1 MPFKIN
7 ISEKN
12 GKTFHT
18 ELESEALLGKEIHD
32 KINGVEV
39 SPDFSGY
46 EFEIAG
52 MSDKAGF
59 PAKKEVEGIGLK
71 GVLASYGIGMRKR
84 SKREG
89 KKKRSN
95 FTPRGL
101 KLRKTARGKVISPE
115 IIQLNLAVLKHGEKK
130 LSEIFP
136 EQNKPKEEKK
146 VEAQIAG

>member
-1 MPFKIN
+1 MVFKIN
-7 ISEKN
+7 ISEKS

-18 ELESEALLGKEIHD
+18 ELESEAFFGKEIRG
-32 KINGVEV
+32 KISGIEV
-39 SPDFSGY
+39 SPDFAGY

-52 MSDKAGF
+52 ASDKAGF
-59 PAKKEVEGIGLK
+59 PAREDVEGIGLK
-71 GVLASYGIGMRKR
+71 GVLMRYGIGMKKR

-101 KLRKTARGKVISPE
+101 RLRKSARGKIISPE
-115 IIQLNLAVLKHGEKK
+115 TMQLNLKILKHGEKS

-136 EQNKPKEEKK
+136 EQNKPKTEEVKA
-146 VEAQIAG
+146 VAVA